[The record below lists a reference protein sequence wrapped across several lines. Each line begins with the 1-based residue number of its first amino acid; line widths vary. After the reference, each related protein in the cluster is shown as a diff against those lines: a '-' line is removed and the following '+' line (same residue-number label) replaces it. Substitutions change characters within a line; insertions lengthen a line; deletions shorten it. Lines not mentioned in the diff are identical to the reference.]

1 MSLLRSI
8 ESRIARLVEGGFSR
22 VFKSNVQP
30 VEIARRL
37 VKEMDDHR
45 QRTVQQVYVPNEYA
59 VYLSPADYD
68 SFAGVR
74 AAITTELGEYL
85 AEYARR
91 AGYAMLSR
99 PRVLL
104 HKDADLSHGVFG
116 IASSTTDAPN
126 VSPPVDAP
134 ANMTMVQPVATPAPA
149 AVTPATLVLVTAGA
163 TVQLGVDR
171 VRIGRGRSN
180 DLVVDDSSVSREHAE
195 VTLSPTGWLLRDLDS
210 TNGVVVNGARVR
222 EHRLA
227 AGDRVL
233 LGSAELRVDQA

>member
-45 QRTVQQVYVPNEYA
+45 QRTVQEVYVPNEYA
-59 VYLSPADYD
+59 VYLSTADYD

-91 AGYAMLSR
+91 AGYTMLSR

-104 HKDADLSHGVFG
+104 HKDPDLSHGVFG
-116 IASSTTDAPN
+116 IASSTADAP
-126 VSPPVDAP
+126 SAAEAPPVGP
-134 ANMTMVQPVATPAPA
+134 VTMVQPAA
-149 AVTPATLVLVTAGA
+149 AVHAAPEAAALVLVTSSA
-163 TVQLGVDR
+163 TVRLGTER
-171 VRIGRGRSN
+171 VRIGRGRAN
-180 DLVVDDSSVSREHAE
+180 DLVVEDSSVSREHAE

-222 EHRLA
+222 EHRLV